1 MFGDAKHV
9 IDFGKSEF
17 GMDTVRWVAL
27 MAIHGAVHFPAN
39 LGVKYTWV
47 GPGYLSN
54 VYYKMIANKPMYRND
69 RGGDL
74 SFGWEY
80 SSFENILL
88 ASFRTASGSA
98 EIIASAKGDPEGN
111 PVPIFGW

>member
-69 RGGDL
+69 RGEL
-74 SFGWEY
+74 AQSCQQKA
-80 SSFENILL
+80 ILNFD
-88 ASFRTASGSA
+88 AQG
-98 EIIASAKGDPEGN
+98 G
-111 PVPIFGW
+111 

>member
-39 LGVKYTWV
+39 LAPFSYLTLFCPIVNEIS
-47 GPGYLSN
+47 GPKRVTHHIFYS
-54 VYYKMIANKPMYRND
+54 VQKIADVQRKKE
-69 RGGDL
+69 
-74 SFGWEY
+74 S
-80 SSFENILL
+80 
-88 ASFRTASGSA
+88 
-98 EIIASAKGDPEGN
+98 
-111 PVPIFGW
+111 